1 MEMSGIS
8 TLSTILKRPI
18 EARSDALAQR
28 RELAAELQ
36 ESCQKLTVLLK
47 STLRI
52 ASQVSEIDSGAS
64 EKKIR
69 NLMDDFKNVDSIFLE
84 DESSILL
91 YLAIDW
97 RFKDFAKSCA
107 DFYKSALNLKQLLNE
122 NIPDSTA
129 LKALS
134 KEEGLLKLAGA
145 WQDELATMLE
155 RVNQEYMKVMVIKF
169 SW

>member
-1 MEMSGIS
+1 MEISEIS
-8 TLSTILKRPI
+8 TLSTILKRLI
-18 EARSDALAQR
+18 EPRSDALAQR

-36 ESCQKLTVLLK
+36 ESCQKLAIHLK
-47 STLRI
+47 STFRI
-52 ASQVSEIDSGAS
+52 ASQASEVDSGAS
-64 EKKIR
+64 EKKMMS
-69 NLMDDFKNVDSIFLE
+69 LMDDLKNVDSIFLE
-84 DESSILL
+84 EESSILL

-107 DFYKSALNLKQLLNE
+107 DFYKSVLNLKQLLNE

-129 LKALS
+129 LKALN
-134 KEEGLLKLAGA
+134 KEDGLLKLTGA
-145 WQDELATMLE
+145 WQEELKIMLE

>member
-1 MEMSGIS
+1 MEIPGIS

-36 ESCQKLTVLLK
+36 ENCQKLAILLK
-47 STLRI
+47 NAFRI
-52 ASQVSEIDSGAS
+52 AKQVNEVDSGAS
-64 EKKIR
+64 EKKII
-69 NLMDDFKNVDSIFLE
+69 NLIADFKHVGSPFLE
-84 DESSILL
+84 EESPVLQH
-91 YLAIDW
+91 LAIDM

-107 DFYKSALNLKQLLNE
+107 DFYQTALNLKQLLNE

-129 LKALS
+129 LKALC
-134 KEEGLLKLAGA
+134 KEEGLLKVTGA
-145 WQDELATMLE
+145 WQGELETMLG
-155 RVNQEYMKVMVIKF
+155 RVNKEYMKVMAIKF